1 MITSNEGFYKKKE
14 NLTNEKRSKST
25 GKDRINIQPFNFN
38 KNIEKH
44 NRKIYKKKI
53 LMKNLDNFNENI
65 NNMNANEEL
74 DDFNRTKSRE
84 NNKSLHK
91 NKNLQRD
98 HFKTINE
105 EDIGSNNRFNYIKR
119 IHGSLRYKKP

>member
-1 MITSNEGFYKKKE
+1 M
-14 NLTNEKRSKST
+14 TNEKRPKST

-53 LMKNLDNFNENI
+53 LMKNLDNFNEDI
-65 NNMNANEEL
+65 NNMNANEEH
-74 DDFNRTKSRE
+74 DDFNRTKSRD

-91 NKNLQRD
+91 NKNIQRE
-98 HFKTINE
+98 HFKTSNE
-105 EDIGSNNRFNYIKR
+105 EDIGINKGFNYIKR
-119 IHGSLRYKKP
+119 IKGLLRYKKP